1 MIQLQNTLVLS
12 LIYIILMAPS
22 LLLVKQTSVRILN
35 LKAGIKGIVFLPI
48 TVASLM
54 VLVFFNFRF
63 LAQLPLLNLSWLGY
77 NIAVGPYANQGFTY
91 ILPFLPFL
99 VYTFVHLNYFEE
111 YYFRKSVRRVVIWAL
126 LHVIM
131 GVTVSVAVMLVPL
144 GFFYK
149 YIYDKYGVNY
159 AFALHFFTN
168 MSLLLISSVSFLASG
183 NKV

>member
-1 MIQLQNTLVLS
+1 MIQLQNSLVLP

-22 LLLVKQTSVRILN
+22 LLFVKQTSVRILN

-54 VLVFFNFRF
+54 GLVFFNFRF

-99 VYTFVHLNYFEE
+99 E
-111 YYFRKSVRRVVIWAL
+111 
-126 LHVIM
+126 
-131 GVTVSVAVMLVPL
+131 
-144 GFFYK
+144 
-149 YIYDKYGVNY
+149 YIYSSK
-159 AFALHFFTN
+159 
-168 MSLLLISSVSFLASG
+168 LL
-183 NKV
+183 